1 MGVLIADENSDLL
14 NKNSWHKSEKP
25 VLKTDEEE
33 EIFGPEHSCFTVSEH
48 GKKDILVYD
57 DKGNI
62 IFDLK

>member
-33 EIFGPEHSCFTVSEH
+33 EIFGQ
-48 GKKDILVYD
+48 DIVALLYQNMVKRIY
-57 DKGNI
+57 
-62 IFDLK
+62 